1 MKYKITASFLILFE
15 LAFNQISAQPNDE
28 FTVYCTGN
36 HDATGSCLK
45 ISNSDKPEEFE
56 CIMVPGNIIDC
67 KNNSD
72 ANIECILITAT
83 SAQAEFSCSESISKS
98 LKAAETMSNQDVN
111 YQDGLSSGGKTFDI
125 NNEQD
130 DTNSNIFTD
139 PF

>member
-1 MKYKITASFLILFE
+1 MKYKTIGAILILFAP
-15 LAFNQISAQPNDE
+15 AFNQISAQPDDA

-36 HDATGSCLK
+36 HDATGNCLK

-83 SAQAEFSCSESISKS
+83 SAQAEFSCSESMSKS
-98 LKAAETMSNQDVN
+98 LKSAETMSNQDAN
-111 YQDGLSSGGKTFDI
+111 HQDGLSSGGKTFDI
-125 NNEQD
+125 NNKQD